1 MNMVWLDDLVRDIR
15 FGLRQF
21 SGNPVFAMVAIL
33 SLGVAIGA
41 NTSVFSLLNAVALRR
56 LPVPHAER
64 LVEID
69 APDSQDRPVAL
80 SYAQVNALRARQ
92 SVFSSVSGWLLP
104 VLNVEVNGSLSR
116 GAVLVVTEGYY
127 STYPVSPI
135 LGRAL
140 LPSDTHSPSGGAAA
154 VAVIGFQC
162 WQERFGRD
170 PAILGKTIRIEGRPF
185 AIVGVM
191 PERFSSPQIDVS
203 ADATIPVEASPLAIF
218 EGQRGLDPKSMLLLA
233 SARLRDG
240 VSLQQANAQLRVL
253 WPSILRDTEPA
264 GLSPTQA
271 AEFLARRIQLEPGG
285 RGQSFLRNR
294 FSESLEILMAA
305 VATLLLLACVNLA
318 TLLLA
323 RASSRAGEMG
333 VRLALGAKRGRLM
346 RQLLTESLLLAV
358 ASTAAGVLLA
368 FWSGPLLLTLMWASP
383 VKLTISLRPD
393 FRILAF
399 TTGVAFLATILF
411 GLAPGWTTIQESL
424 YPSLRES
431 ARSIAGVRGS
441 WLRRSLVAGQ
451 IALAVVLLSSAGL
464 LMRTA
469 HKLRGTGLGF
479 QPEHVAVFFLGP
491 RPGGYAGVNM
501 DAYSR
506 ELLSQVTSAP
516 GVASAALS
524 NWVPVYDNHSIER
537 VSTGSALL
545 KAQVQVVSYD
555 FFKTLGASIVSGRE
569 FSRRDTADS
578 PRVVIVS
585 QAVARRLFPAGDAL
599 GRPVSVGDDPAR
611 QNLQIVGIAHDA
623 RLGGLHRY
631 DPLAV
636 YLPLFQ
642 NPKLLE
648 YALLEVR
655 ASGRAVTVI
664 ASVDE
669 RIRALGREFAFF
681 SETLAAA
688 IDVDLAEERMLASLS
703 TFFGACAL
711 LLAWIGLYG
720 LESYAVNRRT
730 REFGVRLAL
739 GAGSPR
745 VFRSVLKE
753 ALALLAAG
761 IAAGVPL
768 ALAASRILASR
779 LPSLAAGD
787 PAPLAIAAGL
797 LAVAGLLAAS
807 IPALRAGRVDPVEAL
822 RAE

>member
-1 MNMVWLDDLVRDIR
+1 MFSLDGLVRDIR
-15 FGLRQF
+15 FGLRQLAA
-21 SGNPVFAMVAIL
+21 NPVFAMVAIL

-41 NTSVFSLLNAVALRR
+41 NTSIFSLLNAVALRR
-56 LPVPHAER
+56 LPVPHPER

-69 APDSQDRPVAL
+69 APDSQNRPVAL
-80 SYAQVNALRARQ
+80 SYAQVSALRARQ
-92 SVFSSVSGWLLP
+92 SVFSSISGWLLP

-116 GAVLVVTEGYY
+116 GAVLVVTGDYY
-127 STYPVSPI
+127 STYSVSPI
-135 LGRAL
+135 LGRTL
-140 LPSDTHSPSGGAAA
+140 LPSDTRSASGGAAA
-154 VAVIGFQC
+154 VAVISFQC
-162 WQERFGRD
+162 WQARFGRD
-170 PAILGKTIRIEGRPF
+170 AAILGKTIRIEGRPF
-185 AIVGVM
+185 TIVGVM
-191 PERFSSPQIDVS
+191 PAHFSSPQIDVS

-218 EGQRGLDPKSMLLLA
+218 EGPRGLDPKSLLLLA

-240 VSLQQANAQLRVL
+240 VSLRQANAQMRVL

-264 GLSPTQA
+264 GLSPAQA
-271 AEFLARRIQLEPGG
+271 AEFFARRIQLEPGA

-294 FSESLEILMAA
+294 FWEPLEILMAA

-346 RQLLTESLLLAV
+346 RQLFTESLLLAV

-383 VKLTISLRPD
+383 IELTISLRPD
-393 FRILAF
+393 VRILAF
-399 TTGVAFLATILF
+399 TAGLAFLAAILF

-424 YPSLRES
+424 HASLRES
-431 ARSIAGVRGS
+431 ARSIAGARGS

-451 IALAVVLLSSAGL
+451 IALAVMLLSSAGL

-469 HKLRGTGLGF
+469 QKLRGTDLGF
-479 QPEHVAVFFLGP
+479 QPEHVAVFFLSP
-491 RPGGYAGVNM
+491 KPGGYAGVNM
-501 DAYSR
+501 DAYAR
-506 ELLSQVTSAP
+506 ELLSQVASVP
-516 GVASAALS
+516 GVTSAALS
-524 NWVPVYDNHSIER
+524 NWMPVYDNNSIER

-545 KAQVQVVSYD
+545 KAHLQVVSYD

-569 FSRRDTADS
+569 FSRRDTAGS

-585 QAVARRLFPAGDAL
+585 QALAQRLFPAGDAL
-599 GRPVSVGDDPAR
+599 GRPLSVGDDPAR

-623 RLGGLHRY
+623 RFGGLHRY

-648 YALLEVR
+648 YAVFEVR
-655 ASGRAVTVI
+655 SGGRPVSVI
-664 ASVDE
+664 PSVNA
-669 RIRALGREFAFF
+669 RIPTLGREFTFF

-688 IDVDLAEERMLASLS
+688 IDVNLAEERMLASLS
-703 TFFGACAL
+703 TFFGAAAL

-720 LESYAVNRRT
+720 LQSYAVNRRT

-739 GAGSPR
+739 GAGSRR

-753 ALALLAAG
+753 ALGLLAAG
-761 IAAGVPL
+761 IAAGIPL
-768 ALAASRILASR
+768 ALAAGRILASR
-779 LPSLAAGD
+779 LPNLAASD
-787 PAPLAIAAGL
+787 PAPLAMAAGA

-807 IPALRAGRVDPVEAL
+807 VPALRAGRVDPVEAL

>member
-1 MNMVWLDDLVRDIR
+1 
-15 FGLRQF
+15 
-21 SGNPVFAMVAIL
+21 
-33 SLGVAIGA
+33 
-41 NTSVFSLLNAVALRR
+41 
-56 LPVPHAER
+56 
-64 LVEID
+64 
-69 APDSQDRPVAL
+69 
-80 SYAQVNALRARQ
+80 
-92 SVFSSVSGWLLP
+92 
-104 VLNVEVNGSLSR
+104 
-116 GAVLVVTEGYY
+116 
-127 STYPVSPI
+127 
-135 LGRAL
+135 
-140 LPSDTHSPSGGAAA
+140 
-154 VAVIGFQC
+154 
-162 WQERFGRD
+162 
-170 PAILGKTIRIEGRPF
+170 
-185 AIVGVM
+185 
-191 PERFSSPQIDVS
+191 
-203 ADATIPVEASPLAIF
+203 
-218 EGQRGLDPKSMLLLA
+218 
-233 SARLRDG
+233 
-240 VSLQQANAQLRVL
+240 
-253 WPSILRDTEPA
+253 
-264 GLSPTQA
+264 
-271 AEFLARRIQLEPGG
+271 
-285 RGQSFLRNR
+285 
-294 FSESLEILMAA
+294 
-305 VATLLLLACVNLA
+305 
-318 TLLLA
+318 
-323 RASSRAGEMG
+323 
-333 VRLALGAKRGRLM
+333 
-346 RQLLTESLLLAV
+346 
-358 ASTAAGVLLA
+358 
-368 FWSGPLLLTLMWASP
+368 
-383 VKLTISLRPD
+383 
-393 FRILAF
+393 
-399 TTGVAFLATILF
+399 
-411 GLAPGWTTIQESL
+411 
-424 YPSLRES
+424 
-431 ARSIAGVRGS
+431 
-441 WLRRSLVAGQ
+441 
-451 IALAVVLLSSAGL
+451 
-464 LMRTA
+464 
-469 HKLRGTGLGF
+469 
-479 QPEHVAVFFLGP
+479 
-491 RPGGYAGVNM
+491 
-501 DAYSR
+501 
-506 ELLSQVTSAP
+506 
-516 GVASAALS
+516 
-524 NWVPVYDNHSIER
+524 VYDNHSIER